1 MCSISVCTPRP
12 AARGVQRESRQR
24 GKGGWRAR
32 RSRARVPEPPVS
44 NRGVQI
50 AKGQPLYKVETLMP
64 SGFWAFEGYVKI
76 GRSCHKG
83 LERSI
88 AL

>member
-1 MCSISVCTPRP
+1 MGFLFCTPRP
-12 AARGVQRESRQR
+12 AARGVQRKSRQR

-50 AKGQPLYKVETLMP
+50 VKGQPLYKAETLMP
-64 SGFWAFEGYVKI
+64 FGFWAFEGYVKT
-76 GRSCHKG
+76 GRSCHSG

>member
-1 MCSISVCTPRP
+1 MGFLFCTSRP

-32 RSRARVPEPPVS
+32 RSRARVPDPPVS

-50 AKGQPLYKVETLMP
+50 AKGQPLYKAETLMP
-64 SGFWAFEGYVKI
+64 SGLWAFEGYVKI
-76 GRSCHKG
+76 GR
-83 LERSI
+83 
-88 AL
+88 